1 MNLHPVIV
9 HFPIALLVV
18 AALLAIISLVNKKV
32 SWKEWMFKNLVVGL
46 AFVPLAIITGIVEEQ
61 NLQHSEAIHSILTIH
76 KYNGFVILLLYSIL
90 TIWFWR
96 RKNSIQSKEYAA
108 WVLCLLLATGLLSY
122 QGYLGGKMVFD
133 LGAGVKPMEASMM
146 KGHDHGSEDES
157 SPSHDHGDDDKESS
171 DSSSHT
177 HDRKMKEHGHNE
189 KEDADS
195 TEAQKKK
202 KELKDMKY

>member
-1 MNLHPVIV
+1 MNLHPAIV

-18 AALLAIISLVNKKV
+18 AALLAIISLVNKKG
-32 SWKEWMFKNLVVGL
+32 SWKEWMFKNLLVGL
-46 AFVPLAIITGIVEEQ
+46 VFVPLAIITGIVEEQ
-61 NLQHSEAIHSILTIH
+61 SLQHNEAIHSVLTIH
-76 KYNGFVILLLYSIL
+76 KYNGFVILFVYSIL
-90 TIWFWR
+90 TIWFWT
-96 RKNSIQSKEYAA
+96 RKNSIQSKEYTA

-146 KGHDHGSEDES
+146 KGHDHGNEES

-177 HDRKMKEHGHNE
+177 HDRKMKEHGCNE

-195 TEAQKKK
+195 TDAQKKK

>member
-18 AALLAIISLVNKKV
+18 AALLATISLFIKKE
-32 SWKEWMFKNLVVGL
+32 SWKEWMFKNLVLGL
-46 AFVPLAIITGIVEEQ
+46 AFVPLAIIAGIIEEQ
-61 NLQHSEAIHSILTIH
+61 NLQHNEAIHSVLTIH
-76 KYNGFVILLLYSIL
+76 KYNGFVVLIIYSIL

-96 RKNSIQSKEYAA
+96 RKNSIQKKEYTA

-157 SPSHDHGDDDKESS
+157 LPSHSHADDDKQAS
-171 DSSSHT
+171 DSSSHP
-177 HDRKMKEHGHNE
+177 HNSKMKEHKHDE
-189 KEDADS
+189 KEVADS
-195 TEAQKKK
+195 TDAQKKK